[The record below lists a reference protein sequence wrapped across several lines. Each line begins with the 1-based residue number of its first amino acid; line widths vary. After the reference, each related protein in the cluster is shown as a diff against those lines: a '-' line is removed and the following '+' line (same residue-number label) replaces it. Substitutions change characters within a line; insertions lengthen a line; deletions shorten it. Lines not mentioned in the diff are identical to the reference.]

1 MAEVWRRQSGLSA
14 FSPRLQ
20 ARLRAATHWLF
31 QMVNPL
37 NGDAPNLGANDGA
50 RLLQLTDTPYR
61 DYRPTVQLAMALF
74 AQERA
79 YADEGPW
86 NDVLRWLKVDL
97 PSKASTVPSCYLADD
112 GGYAILRRDSAMAM
126 LRYPRFRFRPSQAD
140 ALHLDFWLGDVN
152 VLRDAGTYSY
162 NTEHQWLNYFGGTA
176 SHNTVQF
183 DDRDQMPRLSRFL
196 FGHWLKTRKMQFM
209 GGQRP
214 TAIAAYTDHCNASH
228 QRKVE
233 LLPYCL
239 RVEDQLSGRW
249 QKAVLRWRL
258 PPREW
263 VLAGNVLSCEE
274 HRLTIAA
281 SVPVYSIRLEKGW
294 ESRFYL
300 SKQEVSVLEVEIH
313 TPGIITS
320 EYYWVQ

>member
-1 MAEVWRRQSGLSA
+1 
-14 FSPRLQ
+14 
-20 ARLRAATHWLF
+20 
-31 QMVNPL
+31 
-37 NGDAPNLGANDGA
+37 
-50 RLLQLTDTPYR
+50 
-61 DYRPTVQLAMALF
+61 
-74 AQERA
+74 
-79 YADEGPW
+79 
-86 NDVLRWLKVDL
+86 
-97 PSKASTVPSCYLADD
+97 
-112 GGYAILRRDSAMAM
+112 
-126 LRYPRFRFRPSQAD
+126 
-140 ALHLDFWLGDVN
+140 
-152 VLRDAGTYSY
+152 
-162 NTEHQWLNYFGGTA
+162 
-176 SHNTVQF
+176 VQF